1 MRVIGGMYIPV
12 YVCIVGKFI
21 HPPPPTRNE
30 QVLAHPK
37 PTHPPTPLPPPN
49 PTVVLADRLGLPT
62 LSVVNSVGSLIART
76 TKLGVYLN
84 AGRESSVASTKAF
97 TTQVTG
103 RERGGLPMLLVC
115 MCILHI

>member
-1 MRVIGGMYIPV
+1 M
-12 YVCIVGKFI
+12 
-21 HPPPPTRNE
+21 
-30 QVLAHPK
+30 
-37 PTHPPTPLPPPN
+37 
-49 PTVVLADRLGLPT
+49 LADRLGLPT

-103 RERGGLPMLLVC
+103 GEREVLPMLLVTC
-115 MCILHI
+115 LYVYTTHMQQGYIDYTKTHDIYILYTHMIFLYII